1 MVTLLSDIIDSKQ
14 PADLLA
20 FLLVAP
26 VRSFSIKELAHRL
39 HTTTAKVTAG
49 IRLLERNYFVKSF
62 SKNQIKFVSL
72 NVNHPQVKELRE
84 QCLTEQGHWPD
95 ELAVSLKKL
104 GQLSGI
110 FLSGLF
116 VSRPELP
123 VDLLLVGKVSPS
135 RLDIFLKQTAR
146 LIGSELN
153 YSIMTREEFVIRR
166 DTFDR
171 FIKDI
176 FDYPHLVVIDRS
188 NEKNVDRAPR
198 VAKKARK
205 KIVKKVSKKSVKKP
219 AKKSPRAK
227 GHKIVKRKR

>member
-1 MVTLLSDIIDSKQ
+1 MVTLLSDIIDSNQ
-14 PADLLA
+14 PAELLA

-26 VRSFSIKELAHRL
+26 VRSFSVKELASRL
-39 HTTTAKVTAG
+39 HTTTAKVAAG
-49 IRLLERNYFVKSF
+49 IKLLERNNFVKSF
-62 SKNQIKFVSL
+62 SKNQTKFFTL
-72 NVNHPQVKELRE
+72 NLSHPQVQTLRA
-84 QCLTEQGHWPD
+84 QCLAEQGHWPD

-123 VDLLLVGKVSPS
+123 VDLLLVGKVSPGK
-135 RLDIFLKQTAR
+135 LNAFLVQTAK

-153 YSIMTREEFVIRR
+153 YSIMTREEFVLRR

-176 FDYPHLVVIDRS
+176 FDYPHLVIIDRS
-188 NEKNVDRAPR
+188 AQPSAERSPNQTRKQV
-198 VAKKARK
+198 KKSIK
-205 KIVKKVSKKSVKKP
+205 KIAKRSQKKVVKKSKTPRTRKSVKR
-219 AKKSPRAK
+219 KK
-227 GHKIVKRKR
+227 